1 MLELTLFYCYMLL
14 VKNVIQHQDEAK
26 IMQKTAHKLS
36 GLNKWPPV
44 AEMSRYDTITPRAM

>member
-1 MLELTLFYCYMLL
+1 MLELTLFNCYMLL

-44 AEMSRYDTITPRAM
+44 AEISRYDTITPRAM